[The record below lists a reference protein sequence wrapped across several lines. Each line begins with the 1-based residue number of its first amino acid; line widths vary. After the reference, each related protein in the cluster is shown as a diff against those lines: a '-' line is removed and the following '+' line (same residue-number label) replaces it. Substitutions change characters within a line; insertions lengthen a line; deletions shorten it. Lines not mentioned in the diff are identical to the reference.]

1 MRRIILA
8 LMLALVMA
16 ATTGGTAFAGFAE
29 AKPKGHVV
37 RPGQS
42 IQKAIKAADPGD
54 TIVVRGGIHR
64 QSVKVNKDG
73 ISLRGVDA
81 VLKPPAKPTSSP
93 SCGVSGFCV
102 EADDVSISGFTVRG
116 FPDFGIVTFGARNA
130 RFVANSAFDNGEY
143 GITTFSSTGTKIIA
157 NRTSGSAEA
166 GIYVGDSSHADATVA
181 ANETYGNFL
190 GILVRNARHGKVAAN
205 QVHNNCLGM
214 LFLADE

>member
-16 ATTGGTAFAGFAE
+16 AITGGTAFAGFAS

-64 QSVKVNKDG
+64 ESVKVNKDG

-93 SCGVSGFCV
+93 PAGY
-102 EADDVSISGFTVRG
+102 
-116 FPDFGIVTFGARNA
+116 P
-130 RFVANSAFDNGEY
+130 AFASRQ
-143 GITTFSSTGTKIIA
+143 TTSP
-157 NRTSGSAEA
+157 
-166 GIYVGDSSHADATVA
+166 
-181 ANETYGNFL
+181 
-190 GILVRNARHGKVAAN
+190 
-205 QVHNNCLGM
+205 
-214 LFLADE
+214 